1 MKKYLT
7 LAALLAVAACGS
19 KQDATPAAD
28 SVGAG
33 VTVPADTTPVTTDS
47 AGMTTDTSMV
57 RDTASH

>member
-7 LAALLAVAACGS
+7 LAALLALAACGS
-19 KQDATPAAD
+19 KQDAATPAAD

-33 VTVPADTTPVTTDS
+33 AAVPADSTAPAADTTMK
-47 AGMTTDTSMV
+47 ADTSMV